1 MAYFK
6 DNNNGLH
13 FLDDVSFTYLLSA
26 DCVPITDEEATT
38 IQAQQEA
45 EALAKLPVVIPP
57 TKEDLLV
64 ELQALTAKINAL
76 GATP

>member
-6 DNNNGLH
+6 DNNNNLH
-13 FLDDVSFTYLLSA
+13 FLDDVSFTYLLPT

-45 EALAKLPVVIPP
+45 DALAKLPVVVPP
-57 TKEDLLV
+57 TKEELLV
-64 ELQALTAKINAL
+64 ELQVLTDKINAL

>member
-26 DCVPITDEEATT
+26 DCVPITDEEADA
-38 IQAQQEA
+38 IRIAQTPEPV
-45 EALAKLPVVIPP
+45 PVVPP
-57 TKEDLLV
+57 TAAELMA
-64 ELQALTAKINAL
+64 ELQALTAKIQAL
-76 GATP
+76 EAK

>member
-6 DNNNGLH
+6 DTQNNLH
-13 FLDDVSFTYLLSA
+13 FLDDVSFTYLLPA

-45 EALAKLPVVIPP
+45 EALAKLPVVVPP
-57 TKEDLLV
+57 TKEELLV
-64 ELQALTAKINAL
+64 ELQVLTDKILAL
-76 GATP
+76 

>member
-13 FLDDVSFTYLLSA
+13 FLDDVSFSYLLPA
-26 DCVPITDEEATT
+26 DCIAITDEEANT

-45 EALAKLPVVIPP
+45 DALANIPVVVPP
-57 TKEDLLV
+57 TKEELLA
-64 ELQALTAKINAL
+64 ELQALTVKIQAL
-76 GATP
+76 